1 MSAILA
7 ALIPT
12 VIKAVLSNPFGSEG
26 SKGLLTSKTIQ
37 GGVSL
42 GMIPLFVFPLVDDL
56 GLGQFWTALI
66 KLVLMVA
73 AFAWLVYGRATAE
86 KPLGRE

>member
-12 VIKAVLSNPFGSEG
+12 VVKAVLSNPLGSDT

-42 GMIPLFVFPLVDDL
+42 GMIPVFVFPLVDDL
-56 GLGQFWTALI
+56 GFGRFWTALV
-66 KLVLMVA
+66 KLVLMLA

-86 KPLGRE
+86 KPLGKE